1 MSSQDLSRILQQ
13 NMSNI
18 FQNNLEDLLEEFDPP
33 GDPLNT
39 IGVKHDNGNTSSL
52 LAENSLS
59 SLNNMSA

>member
-1 MSSQDLSRILQQ
+1 
-13 NMSNI
+13 MSNI

-39 IGVKHDNGNTSSL
+39 TGVKNENGNTSAL
-52 LAENSLS
+52 LAENSNS